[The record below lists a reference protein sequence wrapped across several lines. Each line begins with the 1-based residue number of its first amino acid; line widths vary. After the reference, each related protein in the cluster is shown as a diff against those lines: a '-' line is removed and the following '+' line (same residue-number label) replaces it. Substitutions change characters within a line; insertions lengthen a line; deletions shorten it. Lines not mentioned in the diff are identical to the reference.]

1 MVLVGIGV
9 FVRVDDGR
17 NVHVGRGV
25 DVIVLVVEGI
35 RLDVDVRVNTCG
47 KLVERGVEDGWDK

>member
-9 FVRVDDGR
+9 FVTVDEGR

-25 DVIVLVVEGI
+25 RVIVLVVEGI
-35 RLDVDVRVNTCG
+35 RLDVGVRVNNCG
-47 KLVERGVEDGWDK
+47 ILVKGGVEDGWDR